1 MTQRA
6 SDRSRML
13 MMAGSMLDEARL
25 AAGASSGLKA
35 ELRKILEA
43 GEWTVVTAPSPDI
56 LRPGRI
62 SYTVGLTARGL
73 PEAFVFGLAPQVG
86 RELLTGYRELAL
98 KDLASGWPPTSVG
111 TLLTGIAN
119 VPTLC
124 LPADLE
130 LADEVCDGMGLP
142 ENRHPSIPRR
152 AVQLV
157 WPDLR
162 GRFPTEPLCDAYCQS
177 TQLPYLVP
185 GAYD

>member
-1 MTQRA
+1 
-6 SDRSRML
+6 
-13 MMAGSMLDEARL
+13 MLDEARL
-25 AAGASSGLKA
+25 AAEAAKGPRAKLK
-35 ELRKILEA
+35 EMLEA
-43 GEWTVVTAPSPDI
+43 GEWTVITAPSPDI

-62 SYTVGLTARGL
+62 SYTVGLAPRGV

-86 RELLTGYRELAL
+86 NQLLAGYVDLAL
-98 KDLASGWPPTSVG
+98 EDLERGELGASMSIG
-111 TLLTGIAN
+111 TMLTGIAN

-130 LADEVCDGMGLP
+130 LADEVCDWMGLP
-142 ENRHPSIPRR
+142 ENQHPAIPRR

-162 GRFPTEPLCDAYCQS
+162 GRFPTDPACNSYCQS
-177 TQLPYLVP
+177 TQLPYLVA